1 MQTRVKSNNS
11 MIGTYYIILQY
22 KPGREAIRTFLLLEA
37 PGTALIS
44 AENPGTMFNFAGITG
59 TLVTFAEGIPGTNF
73 AGRQELIGPEEGPGT
88 PGCKL
93 FWIGPV
99 SFLGE

>member
-1 MQTRVKSNNS
+1 MD
-11 MIGTYYIILQY
+11 
-22 KPGREAIRTFLLLEA
+22 A

-44 AENPGTMFNFAGITG
+44 AENPGTIFAGITG
-59 TLVTFAEGIPGTNF
+59 TLVTFAEEIPGTMSNF

-88 PGCKL
+88 HGCKL